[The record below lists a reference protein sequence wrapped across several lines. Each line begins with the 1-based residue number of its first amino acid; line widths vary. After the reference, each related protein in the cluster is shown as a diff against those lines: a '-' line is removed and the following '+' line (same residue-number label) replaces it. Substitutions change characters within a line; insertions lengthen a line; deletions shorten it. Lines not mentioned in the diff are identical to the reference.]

1 MVTLV
6 QRTGA
11 SLGDRLP
18 APGWRTRFAP
28 APTGYLHL
36 GHLVNALHVWGLARA
51 FGGHVILRI
60 EDHDRTRCR
69 PEYETALLDD
79 LEWLGFVPDHGDI
92 AQFRLGATPGR
103 QSDNGAAYDAAL
115 TRLGD
120 MQRVYACTCSRRDI
134 LAIAG
139 PTVAGEE
146 AAYPGTCRH
155 NRQSPDGTRARRVV
169 LDDGEVRFEDLA
181 LGPQQQIP
189 SHDCGDVLVRD
200 RLGHPTY
207 QFAVVVDDLKQ
218 GIDVVIRGEDLL
230 ASTGRQIMLAHS
242 LGRGTPP
249 LFYHHALIR
258 HADGRKLSKAA
269 HDTSLRELRASGADA
284 DSLIGEAAKRAGLL
298 HAPDRLAASD
308 VAQLFA

>member
-1 MVTLV
+1 
-6 QRTGA
+6 
-11 SLGDRLP
+11 
-18 APGWRTRFAP
+18 
-28 APTGYLHL
+28 
-36 GHLVNALHVWGLARA
+36 
-51 FGGHVILRI
+51 
-60 EDHDRTRCR
+60 
-69 PEYETALLDD
+69 
-79 LEWLGFVPDHGDI
+79 
-92 AQFRLGATPGR
+92 
-103 QSDNGAAYDAAL
+103 
-115 TRLGD
+115 
-120 MQRVYACTCSRRDI
+120 
-134 LAIAG
+134 
-139 PTVAGEE
+139 
-146 AAYPGTCRH
+146 
-155 NRQSPDGTRARRVV
+155 
-169 LDDGEVRFEDLA
+169 VRFEDLA

-207 QFAVVVDDLKQ
+207 QFAVVVDDLNQ

-230 ASTGRQIMLAHS
+230 ASTGRQIMLAKS